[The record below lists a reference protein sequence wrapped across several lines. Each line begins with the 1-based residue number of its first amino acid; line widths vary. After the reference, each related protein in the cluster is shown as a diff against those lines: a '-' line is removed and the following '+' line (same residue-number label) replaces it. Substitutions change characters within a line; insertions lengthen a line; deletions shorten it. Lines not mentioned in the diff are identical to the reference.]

1 MGGKDTTMPWEFRS
15 YAGVE
20 IGMDNPSFSQKE
32 KQRKGL
38 AGYVCI
44 VQWGFWFSF
53 LKFSFSFLQFAS
65 NIVATLHSWHLSKH
79 TTGSYS
85 LFTADKKSWPFLL
98 PNNRLSQGL
107 LQGACDQSSAL
118 QLSCM
123 QGNGKSKAEQ
133 RAEEE
138 GMRRRSGRQ
147 PATERGEVNN
157 VNPIQ
162 WETKWGKKYE
172 KRKAWRGGATEFV
185 CLFVQLSLSSP
196 WHPTHVLH
204 PQSQNLSW
212 VSPYVLW
219 LLIFFLH
226 NVLSITTKFS
236 IVQKYCKYK
245 YKI

>member
-98 PNNRLSQGL
+98 PNNCRWGPTVDFEFIFFFKKIDIYNIPIQTWRMSISIGLSP
-107 LQGACDQSSAL
+107 
-118 QLSCM
+118 
-123 QGNGKSKAEQ
+123 NKSK
-133 RAEEE
+133 RRL
-138 GMRRRSGRQ
+138 MSPRLNRRS
-147 PATERGEVNN
+147 EL
-157 VNPIQ
+157 
-162 WETKWGKKYE
+162 
-172 KRKAWRGGATEFV
+172 KR
-185 CLFVQLSLSSP
+185 
-196 WHPTHVLH
+196 
-204 PQSQNLSW
+204 
-212 VSPYVLW
+212 
-219 LLIFFLH
+219 
-226 NVLSITTKFS
+226 
-236 IVQKYCKYK
+236 
-245 YKI
+245 